1 MSSQELPSSPKSPAR
16 TYASK
21 KRGEKPAA
29 KAKRKANSDDDTR
42 DSAEDPA
49 VVKETPQKEE
59 GYGTEPDRES
69 PAKREGS
76 PDLDSEPLNV
86 RIACRLCARLRLS
99 RPQRARRRLCH

>member
-1 MSSQELPSSPKSPAR
+1 MSSQELPSSPKSPTR

-21 KRGEKPAA
+21 KRAEKPAA
-29 KAKRKANSDDDTR
+29 KPKRKANSDDDTR
-42 DSAEDPA
+42 DSVEEPA

-76 PDLDSEPLNV
+76 PDLDSDLLNV
-86 RIACRLCARLRLS
+86 RLYLVSAARLRPSHPPL
-99 RPQRARRRLCH
+99 ARRRRCH